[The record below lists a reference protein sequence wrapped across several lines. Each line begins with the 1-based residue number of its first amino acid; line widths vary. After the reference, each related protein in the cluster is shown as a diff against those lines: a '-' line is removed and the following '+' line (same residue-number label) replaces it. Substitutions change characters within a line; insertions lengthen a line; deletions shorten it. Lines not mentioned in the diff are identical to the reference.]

1 MSLTMNNV
9 ITTIY
14 MQTYASI
21 YMQFLLGAEV
31 PVMLKIFFTL
41 YSTVWFFSPQW
52 LWITLLTR

>member
-21 YMQFLLGAEV
+21 YTQFWLGAEV
-31 PVMLKIFFTL
+31 PVILKICFTL
-41 YSTVWFFSPQW
+41 YSTVWFVPPVAVDYSSN
-52 LWITLLTR
+52 

>member
-21 YMQFLLGAEV
+21 YMQFWLGAEV
-31 PVMLKIFFTL
+31 PVILKIFL
-41 YSTVWFFSPQW
+41 PSTALSDFSPQW

>member
-21 YMQFLLGAEV
+21 YMQFWLGAEV
-31 PVMLKIFFTL
+31 PVILKIFL
-41 YSTVWFFSPQW
+41 PSTALSDFFPPSDYG
-52 LWITLLTR
+52 LLF